1 MQTNTPSK
9 PKDYSKFTSV
19 LSSNLAKNRPSSTR
33 NNNDLEEAKSPKKRA
48 DSAMS
53 KKGMS

>member
-33 NNNDLEEAKSPKKRA
+33 NNNDLEETKSPKKRA